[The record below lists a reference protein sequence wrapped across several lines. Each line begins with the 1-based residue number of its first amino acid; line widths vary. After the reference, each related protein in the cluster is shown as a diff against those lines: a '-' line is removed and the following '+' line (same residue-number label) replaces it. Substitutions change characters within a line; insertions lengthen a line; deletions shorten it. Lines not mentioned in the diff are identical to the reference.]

1 MSAQPLP
8 SGIVVTG
15 ASSGIGQAIA
25 IRLAESERAA
35 SRHSRFLVHYCRNR
49 DGAESTADAIRE
61 RGQDAE
67 IIAAD
72 LAEPNDVQRLARD
85 GFELLGSVQTWVNNA
100 GLDVLTG
107 TASEWSFD
115 EKLQK
120 LLAVDLQGT
129 IALSRLVGEQLK
141 QQIAIQERSDSV
153 VPSITFIGWDQAPL
167 GMEGDAGMMFGPVKA
182 AVMAFSAS
190 LAQTLAP
197 RVRVNTVSPGWT
209 QTAWGETTSVYWD
222 DRAKHQSL
230 MNRWGRPEDIAEAV
244 AYLTAPK
251 NNFVTGQNINVNG
264 GWNRRF
270 DGPPTSRQSDS

>member
-1 MSAQPLP
+1 MPEPSIP

-15 ASSGIGQAIA
+15 ASSGIGRAIA
-25 IRLAESERAA
+25 IRLAVAEQAA
-35 SRHSRFLVHYCRNR
+35 SRRSRILVHYCRNR
-49 DGAESTADAIRE
+49 DGAESTAEAIRE
-61 RGQDAE
+61 QGQDAD

-72 LAEPNDVQRLARD
+72 LSNADDVTRLANKA
-85 GFELLGSVQTWVNNA
+85 FETLGSIRTWVNNA

-107 TASEWSFD
+107 AASEWSFD

-120 LLAVDLQGT
+120 LLAVDVQGT
-129 IALSRLVGEQLK
+129 IALSRLVGNRLK
-141 QQIAIQERSDSV
+141 QQTETQASSDPIA
-153 VPSITFIGWDQAPL
+153 PSIVFIGWDQAPH

-197 RVRVNTVSPGWT
+197 HVRVNTVSPGWT
-209 QTAWGETTSVYWD
+209 QTAWGETTSGYWD
-222 DRAKHQSL
+222 DRAKQQSL

-244 AYLTAPK
+244 AYLVAPE
-251 NNFVTGQNINVNG
+251 NSFVSGQNINING

-270 DGPPTSRQSDS
+270 DAPPTTHQSNS

>member
-1 MSAQPLP
+1 MPAKPIP

-25 IRLAESERAA
+25 IRLAESEHFAG
-35 SRHSRFLVHYCRNR
+35 RHSRFLIHYRRNR
-49 DGAESTADAIRE
+49 EGAESTATAIRE
-61 RGQDAE
+61 QDQEAD

-72 LAEPNDVQRLARD
+72 LADSNDVRRLAEEA
-85 GFELLGSVQTWVNNA
+85 FELPGGIQTWVNNA

-107 TASEWSFD
+107 AAAEWSFD
-115 EKLQK
+115 KKLQR
-120 LLAVDLQGT
+120 LLAVDVQGT
-129 IALSRLVGEQLK
+129 IKLSRLVGERLK
-141 QQIAIQERSDSV
+141 QQVSTQIRNDSI
-153 VPSITFIGWDQAPL
+153 VPSMTFIGWDQAPL

-197 RVRVNTVSPGWT
+197 HARVNTVSPGWT
-209 QTAWGETTSVYWD
+209 QTAWGQTTSGYWD

-230 MNRWGRPEDIAEAV
+230 MHRWGRPQDIAEAV
-244 AYLTAPK
+244 AYLAAPE
-251 NNFVTGQNINVNG
+251 NSFVSGQNINVNG

-270 DGPPTSRQSDS
+270 EAPPTSDRSDS

>member
-1 MSAQPLP
+1 MSVQPIP

-25 IRLAESERAA
+25 IRLAESERSAG
-35 SRHSRFLVHYCRNR
+35 RRSRFLIHYRQNQ
-49 DGAESTADAIRE
+49 DGAESTAAAIRE
-61 RGQDAE
+61 QNQDAE

-72 LAEPNDVQRLARD
+72 LADSNDVRRLAED
-85 GFELLGSVQTWVNNA
+85 AFELLGDIQTWVNNA

-107 TASEWSFD
+107 AGADWSFD
-115 EKLQK
+115 EKLQR
-120 LLAVDLQGT
+120 LLAVDVQGT

-141 QQIAIQERSDSV
+141 RQVFSQKRNDSI

-197 RVRVNTVSPGWT
+197 HVRVNTVSPGWT
-209 QTAWGETTSVYWD
+209 QTAWGETTSGYWD

-244 AYLTAPK
+244 AYLVAPT
-251 NNFVTGQNINVNG
+251 NCFVTGQNINVNG

-270 DGPPTSRQSDS
+270 DAPPTSRQSEL